1 MSRDSTA
8 SGWNVALTVLGL
20 MLSLLLVLYRD
31 TTLYLAGLWS
41 NWEDGGYSHGYLVLL
56 ISCYIIYSE
65 RRMLVRMAPC
75 PYIPALL
82 AVAAC
87 GLIWSV
93 AGVAT
98 VQGVQAAV
106 LLPLVMSVVWVVL
119 GTQVTLKLLLPLMFI
134 GLAIPVW
141 SPLLPPLQ
149 IITAESAFWLT
160 RLYGIPAFMQDFTLH
175 LPAGRLSI
183 HEACSGLHYLLAGVT
198 LGVFYAWLNYR
209 RLWSGLLVVM
219 TIALAAILANV
230 LRVFIIIVLA
240 YNTDM
245 QHPFVEDH
253 LRLGWY
259 LFGAL
264 VFLLLLADQLFGRR
278 AGEACAEH
286 VATPATSCKYATASR
301 LVIFSITAALLAA
314 GPFMIRWAAGQDRHT
329 GLRVMHLPG
338 GAAGWHGPASVNDG
352 WQPVYRGAI
361 TRKGLYSKAGKGVYL
376 FVGYY
381 PGQSQGAEL
390 INDLNRIGGNEAWQV
405 REEITSPGQGQAEV
419 IETEI
424 ETLFAGKRL
433 VWHRYRVAG
442 HDTTNDYVAKYR
454 QVTGLLS
461 GRMDAAVI
469 AIATDVENDM
479 QAARARLADFMYSM
493 GEPLARTADGE
504 FVTDRG
510 Y

>member
-1 MSRDSTA
+1 M
-8 SGWNVALTVLGL
+8 LGL
-20 MLSLLLVLYRD
+20 MLLLLLVLYRD
-31 TTLYLAGLWS
+31 TTLYLAGIWS
-41 NWEDGGYSHGYLVLL
+41 NWEDGGYSHGYLVVL

-75 PYIPALL
+75 PYVPALL

-98 VQGVQAAV
+98 VQGMQAAV
-106 LLPLVMSVVWVVL
+106 LLPLVTSVVWVVL
-119 GTQVTLKLLLPLMFI
+119 GTQVTLKLLLPLMFV

-149 IITAESAFWLT
+149 VITAESAFWLT

-209 RLWSGLLVVM
+209 RWWSGLLGVL
-219 TIALAAILANV
+219 TIAVGAILANV

-245 QHPFVEDH
+245 QHPYVEDH

-278 AGEACAEH
+278 AGKACAEH
-286 VATPATSCKYATASR
+286 VAIPATSCKYATASR
-301 LVIFSITAALLAA
+301 LVIFSITAALLTA
-314 GPFMIRWAAGQDRHT
+314 GP
-329 GLRVMHLPG
+329 VM
-338 GAAGWHGPASVNDG
+338 A
-352 WQPVYRGAI
+352 
-361 TRKGLYSKAGKGVYL
+361 
-376 FVGYY
+376 
-381 PGQSQGAEL
+381 
-390 INDLNRIGGNEAWQV
+390 
-405 REEITSPGQGQAEV
+405 
-419 IETEI
+419 
-424 ETLFAGKRL
+424 
-433 VWHRYRVAG
+433 
-442 HDTTNDYVAKYR
+442 
-454 QVTGLLS
+454 
-461 GRMDAAVI
+461 
-469 AIATDVENDM
+469 
-479 QAARARLADFMYSM
+479 
-493 GEPLARTADGE
+493 
-504 FVTDRG
+504 
-510 Y
+510 